1 MTIREIT
8 PRELQTMLATGAERP
23 LLLDVREPWEAE
35 IAQLPGSML
44 IPLRSLPQRLQE
56 IPASEEVA
64 IYCHHGMRSL
74 AAAEFLAGHGYTVMS
89 LAGGIDL
96 WSREID
102 PAIAKY

>member
-8 PRELQTMLATGAERP
+8 PQELQKLLRPGLHPP

-35 IAQLPGSML
+35 IAQIPDSLL

-56 IPASEEVA
+56 IPTDGEVA

-74 AAAEFLAGHGYTVMS
+74 SAGEFLAGHGYTVMS

-102 PAIAKY
+102 SGIPRY

>member
-8 PRELQTMLATGAERP
+8 PRELHTLLAAGTGRP

-35 IAQLPGSML
+35 IAQLPESML

-56 IPASEEVA
+56 IPASGEVA

-102 PAIAKY
+102 PTIAKY